1 MLDRIQEP
9 AFGKI
14 ESINLVEPT
23 VHHLSNGI
31 PVFSINAGTQN
42 VVKVEL
48 VFGVGTASTGKML
61 LTSATVN
68 LLKEGTET
76 KSASEI
82 AEAVDFYGAYLQSEV
97 THDESSLTLFSLGK
111 HLNQTLPILA
121 EVFSKPAFSER
132 EFETYILKSQQEML
146 VNMEKVGYLCSKA
159 YTATLFGEDH
169 PYGRSANPEDYSYLT
184 NQELVEFHG
193 SSIKPG
199 PKYIIV
205 SGKLNDDIIAL
216 LEKRFGNF
224 QVHTQATEE
233 VEVAASSGTKMIAQ
247 VKKPGSV
254 QNAIRIGR
262 VLFNRT
268 HQDFVG
274 MQILATVLGGYF
286 GSRLMS
292 NIREDKGYTYGVGAG
307 IVSLKGSGY
316 LSISTE
322 VGSDVCQAALN
333 EIYFEIERLRKH
345 LIPTDELELVRNY
358 MLGSVLKSIDGP
370 FHIASKWKTYLNHG
384 LGIDAHHAFVHQIK
398 TITPERLK
406 ELAQKY
412 LQREDLKQVVAGKPL

>member
-14 ESINLVEPT
+14 ESIDLLEPT

-31 PVFSINAGTQN
+31 PVFSIDTGTQN

-48 VFGVGTASTGKML
+48 VFGVGTASADKML
-61 LTSATVN
+61 LTSTTVN

-97 THDESSLTLFSLGK
+97 THDESSLMLFSLGK

-132 EFETYILKSQQEML
+132 EFETHILKSQQEML

-159 YTATLFGEDH
+159 FTATLFGEDH
-169 PYGRSANPEDYSYLT
+169 PYGRSANPEDYSKLT

-199 PKYIIV
+199 PKYIMV
-205 SGKLNDDIIAL
+205 SGKLNDDTIGL
-216 LEKRFGNF
+216 LEKHFGNF
-224 QVHTQATEE
+224 PVDIQSTKEIT
-233 VEVAASSGTKMIAQ
+233 ASSGTKMIAQ
-247 VKKPGSV
+247 IEKAGSV

-268 HQDFVG
+268 HPDFVG

-307 IVSLKGSGY
+307 IVSLKNSGY

-370 FHIASKWKTYLNHG
+370 FNIAAKWKTYLKYN
-384 LGIDAHHAFVHQIK
+384 LSIDAHHDLIHRIK
-398 TITPERLK
+398 TITPERLR

-412 LQREDLKQVVAGKPL
+412 LQREDLKQVVAGKPLQ